1 MGREG
6 TGEGDPVDGRPGRH
20 PSQPYPQGV
29 LRAAFGCRQAQ
40 EGGLGSVH
48 EEAALHPQRRDEG
61 SRYLEVS
68 SCPNPLT
75 FKTVAFSFTSSARA
89 QVESLPISHE
99 GAWWS
104 RPAPPRRDLYLH
116 TRRLC
121 RHRSLRLVVWQSLST
136 GIAPRWYLS
145 MPCSRRSTS

>member
-75 FKTVAFSFTSSARA
+75 FKTVAFSLSSTITWCRWRCGWTSQYRICS
-89 QVESLPISHE
+89 
-99 GAWWS
+99 
-104 RPAPPRRDLYLH
+104 PAKCTTNH
-116 TRRLC
+116 
-121 RHRSLRLVVWQSLST
+121 
-136 GIAPRWYLS
+136 
-145 MPCSRRSTS
+145 